1 MLLERVR
8 LAKPAIDDEAVG
20 GEEDRLL
27 VVEEEDEEEEAAAA
41 EEDDCW
47 MRGRAVYSRFWNV
60 FIVGPDAADILYC
73 ASLVLF

>member
-8 LAKPAIDDEAVG
+8 LAKPAIDDDAVG
-20 GEEDRLL
+20 GEEDRLP
-27 VVEEEDEEEEAAAA
+27 VEEEEEAAAA

-60 FIVGPDAADILYC
+60 FIVGPDAADIL
-73 ASLVLF
+73 

>member
-8 LAKPAIDDEAVG
+8 LAKPAIDDDAVG
-20 GEEDRLL
+20 GEDDRLL
-27 VVEEEDEEEEAAAA
+27 VDEEEEEEAAA

-60 FIVGPDAADILYC
+60 FIVGPDAADIL
-73 ASLVLF
+73 